1 MVIACM
7 ILSALSRLSPP
18 LYPPGMFGE
27 VAGVGGGE
35 GVDFDFDLALSIC
48 RLLAH
53 GSSVK
58 KEVIFYQINDINFF
72 LEPYLFS
79 PSLIGGLFY

>member
-18 LYPPGMFGE
+18 LYPPGKFGE
-27 VAGVGGGE
+27 GGGGGRE
-35 GVDFDFDLALSIC
+35 GREEVDFDLALSIC

-58 KEVIFYQINDINFF
+58 KEVIFFF
-72 LEPYLFS
+72 
-79 PSLIGGLFY
+79 